1 MHWQPQHLP
10 LHPLQLP
17 LPFRL
22 TLTSAVLQAGGPRA
36 LGARAAARGG
46 APTRPSKRLMQHV
59 PALSNLVYHQRRHVT
74 LRENADRGHCPS
86 SVCLSEWPP
95 T

>member
-1 MHWQPQHLP
+1 MHWRPQHLP
-10 LHPLQLP
+10 LHHPQLP
-17 LPFRL
+17 LPFRV
-22 TLTSAVLQAGGPRA
+22 TLTSAVLRAGGPHA

-46 APTRPSKRLMQHV
+46 GPTRPSSRLMPHV
-59 PALSNLVYHQRRHVT
+59 PALGSLAYHPRRHVT
-74 LRENADRGHCPS
+74 LRENADRGLCPS

>member
-1 MHWQPQHLP
+1 MHQRPQHLP

-22 TLTSAVLQAGGPRA
+22 TLTSAVLRAGGPRA
-36 LGARAAARGG
+36 LGARAAAKGG
-46 APTRPSKRLMQHV
+46 GRTRPSNRLMRHV
-59 PALSNLVYHQRRHVT
+59 PALCNLVFHQCRHVT

-86 SVCLSEWPP
+86 SVCLSELPP